1 MRENF
6 PFPNLDNNHESIVN
20 QHIYFTPPSS
30 PLLITYLVNIRR
42 VQLHPIFHTRDI
54 DPAIYEIPLMIRDK

>member
-20 QHIYFTPPSS
+20 QHIYLTLPLPSPHHVSRKHSTGTITP
-30 PLLITYLVNIRR
+30 
-42 VQLHPIFHTRDI
+42 DI